1 MDPIVA
7 IFFQVYLLLCR
18 KRAQKQAHFDGGF
31 RRVCST
37 PTKSCTRCRAQFQAQ
52 AEQDMQQA
60 IERSLRDP
68 ELRPDSEGH
77 VKNEHSGEMTE
88 EGELRQALE
97 MSLRPRT
104 P

>member
-1 MDPIVA
+1 
-7 IFFQVYLLLCR
+7 
-18 KRAQKQAHFDGGF
+18 
-31 RRVCST
+31 
-37 PTKSCTRCRAQFQAQ
+37 
-52 AEQDMQQA
+52 MQQA